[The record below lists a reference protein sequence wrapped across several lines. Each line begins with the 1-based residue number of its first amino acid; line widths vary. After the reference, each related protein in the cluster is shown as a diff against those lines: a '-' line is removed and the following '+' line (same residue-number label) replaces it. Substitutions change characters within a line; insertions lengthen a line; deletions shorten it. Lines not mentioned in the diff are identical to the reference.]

1 MAVACAGKLGE
12 QLLQIELEFD
22 LRLAGGTW
30 LSAEEVVACWQLAAE
45 GRRAQHDPQ
54 LASYTIANHGRSER
68 ATERERHPRRRRAV
82 WRIEEVG
89 APQHSGPSAPTIGR
103 DAREGAALSDAPDQ
117 ADRRCR
123 PLARRAFNTAR
134 PARVLMRL
142 RKPCFLAR
150 RRLFGW

>member
-1 MAVACAGKLGE
+1 MKF
-12 QLLQIELEFD
+12 LQQQVQVELEFD
-22 LRLAGGTW
+22 ERAPGGTC
-30 LSAEEVVACWQLAAE
+30 LTAEQILARWQLPA
-45 GRRAQHDPQ
+45 GSRRAQHGPQ
-54 LASYTIANHGRSER
+54 LPAHTIANDGGSER
-68 ATERERHPRRRRAV
+68 ATERERHPRRRRAC

-117 ADRRCR
+117 ADSRCR
-123 PLARRAFNTAR
+123 PLARRAFKTAR